1 MTGSSVSRSP
11 LVISHDVFACLLISR
26 RLREKCIH
34 EIRRRIGSTGEQKD
48 SSDAETREARAS
60 EQHDSADDGRERG
73 IECTH
78 ETRSTRRQQRRASQ
92 SACVCLCVCV
102 RATVAV
108 SANAGDCRCISIGIR
123 LRGTS
128 ERVSEGEERAS
139 LPPNPP
145 PHQRQRKTRAAAAA
159 TATAAETHDYYSR
172 HRQRDDARTKEARI
186 AMQPASTAKGDR
198 MEERKHERSREGGR

>member
-1 MTGSSVSRSP
+1 MDPRDQT
-11 LVISHDVFACLLISR
+11 
-26 RLREKCIH
+26 EN
-34 EIRRRIGSTGEQKD
+34 RIDWGTEGD

-102 RATVAV
+102 RATLAV
-108 SANAGDCRCISIGIR
+108 SANEGDCRCISIGIR

-145 PHQRQRKTRAAAAA
+145 PHQRQRKTRAAAA
-159 TATAAETHDYYSR
+159 ETHDYCWR
-172 HRQRDDARTKEARI
+172 HRQRDEARTKEARI

-198 MEERKHERSREGGR
+198 MEERKHERSREEGR